1 MAADFDRRV
10 TPARP
15 DLAASWLKDKVDAL
29 DYAEGEAATV
39 IASCASL
46 RAEPSDDAPQNSEL
60 LFGETVA
67 VYERADGWAWVQAD
81 NDRYVGYV
89 HEDVLDDIPEADARV
104 IVPAA
109 PLLSA
114 PDVKAPLN
122 GLMPMGAQFTRGET
136 VGDYI
141 EFGEGGFVYAAHVA
155 ALDFREPDFVSVAER
170 FLNAPYV
177 WGGKSVSGIDCSGLV
192 QVALQASGKES
203 PRDTDMMEKGLGNPV
218 ALADVRRGDLIFWK
232 GHVGVML
239 DSARLLHANAF
250 HMMVA
255 VEPLADAIA
264 RIETLAGPVTSIKR
278 L

>member
-1 MAADFDRRV
+1 MADSYDKRV

-15 DLAASWLKDKVDAL
+15 DLAASWLKGRIDAL
-29 DYAEGEAATV
+29 EYAEGEAATV

-46 RAEPSDDAPQNSEL
+46 RAEPSDDAPQDSEL

-67 VYERADGWAWVQAD
+67 VYERVDGWAWVQAD

-109 PLLSA
+109 PLLTA
-114 PDVKAPLN
+114 PDVKSPLQ

-136 VGDYI
+136 VGDYV
-141 EFGEGGFVYAAHVA
+141 EFGEGAFVYAAHVA
-155 ALDFREPDFVSVAER
+155 PLDFRAPDFVAVAER

-192 QVALQASGKES
+192 QVALQAAGKEC
-203 PRDTDMMEKGLGNPV
+203 PRDTDMQAAGLGRAV
-218 ALADVRRGDLIFWK
+218 ALSDVKRGDLVFWK
-232 GHVGVML
+232 GHVGILL
-239 DSARLLHANAF
+239 DVTRLLHANAF

-255 VEPLADAIA
+255 AEPLADAIA
-264 RIETLAGPVTSIKR
+264 RIEKIAGPVTAIR
-278 L
+278 RV

>member
-1 MAADFDRRV
+1 MADSYDKRV

-15 DLAASWLKDKVDAL
+15 DLAASWLKGRIDAL
-29 DYAEGEAATV
+29 EYAEGEAATV

-46 RAEPSDDAPQNSEL
+46 RAEPSDDAPQDSEL

-67 VYERADGWAWVQAD
+67 VYERVDGWAWVQAD

-109 PLLSA
+109 PLLTA
-114 PDVKAPLN
+114 PDVKSPLQ

-136 VGDYI
+136 VGDYV
-141 EFGEGGFVYAAHVA
+141 EFGEGAFVYAAHVA
-155 ALDFREPDFVSVAER
+155 PLDFRAPDFVAVAER

-192 QVALQASGKES
+192 QVALQAAGMEC
-203 PRDTDMMEKGLGNPV
+203 PRDTDMQAGGLGRDV
-218 ALADVRRGDLIFWK
+218 ALADVRRGDLVFWK

-255 VEPLADAIA
+255 AEPLAEAIA
-264 RIETLAGPVTSIKR
+264 RIEKSAGPVTAIKR
-278 L
+278 V

>member
-1 MAADFDRRV
+1 MADSYDKRV

-15 DLAASWLKDKVDAL
+15 DLAASWLKGQVDAL
-29 DYAEGEAATV
+29 DYVEGEAATI
-39 IASCASL
+39 IASCAAL
-46 RAEPSDDAPQNSEL
+46 RAEPSDDAPQDSEL

-89 HEDVLDDIPEADARV
+89 HEDVLDDIPQADARV

-114 PDVKAPLN
+114 PDLKSPLN

-155 ALDFREPDFVSVAER
+155 VLDFREPDFVAVAER

-177 WGGKSVSGIDCSGLV
+177 WGGKTASGIDCSGLI
-192 QVALQASGKES
+192 QIALQAAGKEC
-203 PRDTDMMEKGLGNPV
+203 PRDTDMMEKGLGNTV
-218 ALADVRRGDLIFWK
+218 ALADVRRGDLVFWK

-239 DSARLLHANAF
+239 DNARLLHANAF

-255 VEPLADAIA
+255 AEPLTDAIA
-264 RIETLAGPVTSIKR
+264 RIEKIAGPVTSVKR
-278 L
+278 P

>member
-1 MAADFDRRV
+1 MADSFDKRV
-10 TPARP
+10 TPART
-15 DLAASWLKDKVDAL
+15 DLAASWLKGKVDAL

-46 RAEPSDDAPQNSEL
+46 RAEPSDDAPQDSEL

-67 VYERADGWAWVQAD
+67 IYERADGWAWVQAD

-122 GLMPMGAQFTRGET
+122 GLMPMGAQFTRGERI
-136 VGDYI
+136 GDYV

-177 WGGKSVSGIDCSGLV
+177 WGGKSASGIDCSGLI
-192 QVALQASGKES
+192 QVALQAAGKEC
-203 PRDTDMMEKGLGNPV
+203 PRDTDMQANGLGNLV
-218 ALADVRRGDLIFWK
+218 ALADAKRGDLVFWK

-239 DSARLLHANAF
+239 DGAHLLHANAF

-255 VEPLADAIA
+255 VEPLVEAIA
-264 RIETLAGPVTSIKR
+264 RIEQIAGPVTSVRR

>member
-1 MAADFDRRV
+1 MADSFDKRV

-46 RAEPSDDAPQNSEL
+46 RAEPSDDAPQDSEL

-141 EFGEGGFVYAAHVA
+141 EFGEGGFVYAAHIA
-155 ALDFREPDFVSVAER
+155 ALDFRAPDFVAVAER

-192 QVALQASGKES
+192 QVAVQAAGKEC
-203 PRDTDMMEKGLGNPV
+203 PRDTDMQANGLGNPV
-218 ALADVRRGDLIFWK
+218 ALTQVRRGDLVFWK

-239 DSARLLHANAF
+239 DGTRLLHANAF

-264 RIETLAGPVTSIKR
+264 RIEKIAGPVMSVKR

>member
-1 MAADFDRRV
+1 MADSFDRRV

-15 DLAASWLKDKVDAL
+15 DLAASWLRDKVDAL

-46 RAEPSDDAPQNSEL
+46 RAEPSDDAPQDSEL

-89 HEDVLDDIPEADARV
+89 HEDVLDDIPEADARI

-136 VGDYI
+136 VGDYV

-155 ALDFREPDFVSVAER
+155 ALDFRAPDFVAVAER

-192 QVALQASGKES
+192 QVALQAAGKEC
-203 PRDTDMMEKGLGNPV
+203 PRDTDMQAGGLGNPV
-218 ALADVRRGDLIFWK
+218 ALEAVTRGDLIFWK
-232 GHVGVML
+232 GHVGIML
-239 DSARLLHANAF
+239 DGIRLLHANAF

-255 VEPLADAIA
+255 VEPLAEAIA
-264 RIETLAGPVTSIKR
+264 RIEPVAGPVTVIKR

>member
-1 MAADFDRRV
+1 MADSFDKRI

-15 DLAASWLKDKVDAL
+15 DLAASWLRDRIDAL

-46 RAEPSDDAPQNSEL
+46 RAEPSDDAPQDSEL

-81 NDRYVGYV
+81 KDRYVGYV

-136 VGDYI
+136 MGDYV

-155 ALDFREPDFVSVAER
+155 ALDFRAPDFVAVAER

-192 QVALQASGKES
+192 QVALQAAGKEC
-203 PRDTDMMEKGLGNPV
+203 PRDTDMQAAGLGNPV
-218 ALADVRRGDLIFWK
+218 ALTDVTRGDLVFWK
-232 GHVGVML
+232 GHVGIML
-239 DSARLLHANAF
+239 DGTRLLHANAF
-250 HMMVA
+250 HMMAA
-255 VEPLADAIA
+255 VEPLAEAIV
-264 RIETLAGPVTSIKR
+264 RIETVAGPVTTIRR